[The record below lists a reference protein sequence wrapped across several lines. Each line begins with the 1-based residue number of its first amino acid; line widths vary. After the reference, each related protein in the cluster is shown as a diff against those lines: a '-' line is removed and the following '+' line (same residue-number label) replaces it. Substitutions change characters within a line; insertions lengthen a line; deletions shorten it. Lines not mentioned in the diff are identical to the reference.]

1 MLNIYC
7 ICKVSVCLLP
17 SWILSCKTKTT
28 FDIICL
34 RVKLVSCLCTF
45 PDSCSSQ
52 RAGLSL
58 RTAVPCGLLI
68 PAVWCR
74 PCSSCSSWRRST
86 ESSELSESPA
96 SIILGQ
102 IQKRKVDETL
112 LLRFLLTHEET
123 SELPTAYSKS
133 IIYYDAPSLWFYN
146 KIMHWFNIHTTHK
159 KAWVNETFWQIR
171 DVLGWW
177 RLNLV
182 TQWLKKDNLKNKIVV

>member
-96 SIILGQ
+96 SVILGQ
-102 IQKRKVDETL
+102 IHKRKVDETL

-123 SELPTAYSKS
+123 SETQNLLYIMMHLPYDFTTKLCTDS
-133 IIYYDAPSLWFYN
+133 IFIPH
-146 KIMHWFNIHTTHK
+146 IK
-159 KAWVNETFWQIR
+159 KPE
-171 DVLGWW
+171 
-177 RLNLV
+177 
-182 TQWLKKDNLKNKIVV
+182 